1 MTPNMIENR
10 QVSRSHS
17 APLAKASRWSRKAIG
32 RWIIRQA
39 NSKRNAAYWREAGQL
54 YRAALI
60 FVPDRHDVAVQAGNC
75 FKEAGLYDLAL
86 RHYEKA
92 EDSEQRAEA
101 LLQKGDTL
109 ARGGAASEAIGALE
123 QAVELGHLRADARL
137 SEVAQF
143 GLIGSTGLKGVAP
156 RLNQP
161 LAERFL
167 LNRLTRGRNKDRRW
181 LGSLDRTTHV
191 KLGGPGVFWRDHI
204 AFTQVGWLKVRNQ
217 GRSEPLLTGV
227 VAVRARIVSSAALA
241 NVQLLIDGRPIA
253 EADPVQVSAH
263 SSGRRLYSVNIWLDA
278 AALPVGRQSLALTAM
293 DVAGGKQIIK
303 TIANILRTPKDF
315 SVADSDAFVASSSHP
330 IIGDAAVDVA
340 SRPAEIRSAAR
351 RLIEAPVRDILVMR
365 VDQLGDLSASLPA
378 LRRLRAMF
386 PSARITALV
395 APGLVELVQATGC
408 CDEVLSLHLA
418 YDHVTERRYLDV
430 VEEARVRASLTE
442 RRFDLAI
449 DLCPGDETR
458 PLLKMMDARI
468 LVGFNP
474 RDFDFLDFGIDVVTR
489 DKMNRIAKAPHAA
502 SVLMLIECL
511 EQVQRSERPAAP
523 RLRDDRENLSKFGLA
538 QGRYLLIHTGAR
550 HPLNQWP
557 IENYIA
563 LADRFIEATGEALVF
578 FSDQPIESELLSS
591 CRHKDRIQFLQ
602 KASMEVFDMLISNAA
617 VMVGNDSGPKHLA
630 AARGVETVSLH
641 VNRLNWNEW
650 GQDSRGLIVT
660 KKVPCCGCGLN
671 DVKMCAKEV
680 LCLTSI
686 AVDDAFSALMDRWNH
701 VAVTSQ
707 DRPTLA
713 RKPLRQ

>member
-1 MTPNMIENR
+1 MTPSMIENR
-10 QVSRSHS
+10 QVSRFNFRS
-17 APLAKASRWSRKAIG
+17 LTKASRWSRRAIG
-32 RWIIRQA
+32 RWIIRHA

-54 YRAALI
+54 YRIALI

-86 RHYEKA
+86 RHYERA
-92 EDSEQRAEA
+92 EGSDQRAEA
-101 LLQKGDTL
+101 MLQKGDTL
-109 ARGGAASEAIGALE
+109 ARGGAASEAIEALE
-123 QAVELGHLRADARL
+123 QAVGLGHPRADARL

-143 GLIGSTGLKGVAP
+143 GLLGSTGLKGSAP

-167 LNRLTRGRNKDRRW
+167 LNRITRGRTKDRRW
-181 LGSLDRTTHV
+181 LGSLDRTTHE

-204 AFTQVGWLKVRNQ
+204 AFTQVGCLKVRNQ

-227 VAVRARIVSSAALA
+227 VAVRARIVSSAALK
-241 NVQLLIDGRPIA
+241 NVHLLIEGRLVA
-253 EADPVQVSAH
+253 EAAPVEVGAH

-278 AALPVGRQSLALTAM
+278 AALPVGRQSLALTAT
-293 DVAGGKQIIK
+293 DVVGGKQAIK
-303 TIANILRTPKDF
+303 TIANIVRTPKDF
-315 SVADSDAFVASSSHP
+315 SAAESDAFVASP
-330 IIGDAAVDVA
+330 PQPTIGDAAAEVA

-378 LRRLRAMF
+378 LFRLRTMF

-395 APGLVELVQATGC
+395 APGLVELVQASGC

-418 YDHVTERRYLDV
+418 YDHATERRYLDAG
-430 VEEARVRASLTE
+430 EEARVRETLSE
-442 RRFDLAI
+442 RNFDLAI

-458 PLLKMMDARI
+458 PLLKMTDARI

-474 RDFDFLDFGIDVVTR
+474 RNFDFLDFGIDVVTR
-489 DKMNRIAKAPHAA
+489 DKINRIAKAPHAA

-511 EQVQRSERPAAP
+511 EEVQRSERPAVR
-523 RLRDDRENLSKFGLA
+523 RLSDDREPLSEFGLTR
-538 QGRYLLIHTGAR
+538 GGYLLIHTGAR

-557 IENYIA
+557 IQNYIA
-563 LADRFIEATGEALVF
+563 LADRFIEATGGSLVF
-578 FSDQPIESELLSS
+578 FSDQPIESEMLSS

-602 KASMEVFDMLISNAA
+602 KTSMEVFDMLISNAA
-617 VMVGNDSGPKHLA
+617 VMMGNDSGPKHLA

-686 AVDDAFSALMDRWNH
+686 GVDDAFSALMDRWNH
-701 VAVTSQ
+701 VTAATLE
-707 DRPTLA
+707 RPTLA
-713 RKPLRQ
+713 RKPRRQ